1 MNGTEVIRTRKVTG
15 DDLVRS
21 AVGRPRRIPRRRRE
35 EIVLQLASNLLG
47 SVDSGSS
54 PPLGR
59 LGSFH
64 LVLRALSTM
73 DEWAELQRLSA
84 GSDLIAILSL
94 RSAAPLVLDILDR
107 TVHLPGGNAS
117 LEGLIALTLHV
128 WQDRTASSPEVL
140 ARGVEELEMSGEGSE
155 VHEVVAAV
163 LRPRLA
169 AAVEEV
175 TSRANLLA
183 MMKELLPS
191 GNDETFVEEVFL
203 EYDQDLNRMT
213 ELLRRSKE
221 LQHIIDL
228 MGKLDVEYG
237 SKQDRARSFHTS
249 EAYDLGL
256 SKDIRYVL
264 PVELLKLKD
273 PTLKL
278 LFFSQMLEG
287 ELLSYQL
294 RGLNWMDEPD
304 DRKGPVIAL
313 IDASGSMSGPPEVLA
328 KAFLLMLAKRMERE
342 GRDVKAILFA
352 AQDWK
357 LEINLVDK
365 KKVARNLLDT
375 LVRRFE
381 GGTDF
386 NSALR
391 TGLETVS
398 EGRWKGADVLL
409 FTDGESRFTDQD
421 LVTAWNEFKRKTRS
435 KVYTL
440 IVNNSSAGG
449 LEQVSDR
456 VWTLPMGTWDINGS
470 PSHIIKLIAG
480 EVT

>member
-64 LVLRALSTM
+64 IVLRALSTM

-175 TSRANLLA
+175 TNRANLLA

-249 EAYDLGL
+249 EAY
-256 SKDIRYVL
+256 
-264 PVELLKLKD
+264 

>member
-1 MNGTEVIRTRKVTG
+1 MVYYWQVRAVNGGGATEANAGTWWSFATLPGNFGKVSPANGVTG
-15 DDLVRS
+15 VSVNPSLS
-21 AVGRPRRIPRRRRE
+21 WG
-35 EIVLQLASNLLG
+35 AS
-47 SVDSGSS
+47 SGATSYEYCIDTNS
-54 PPLGR
+54 GTTCE
-59 LGSFH
+59 GTW
-64 LVLRALSTM
+64 V
-73 DEWAELQRLSA
+73 SA

-94 RSAAPLVLDILDR
+94 RSTVPLILDLLDR
-107 TVHLPGGNAS
+107 TVRLPGGGTI
-117 LEGLIALTLHV
+117 LEGLMALTVHV
-128 WQDRTASSPEVL
+128 WQERTAAGPQTL
-140 ARGVEELEMSGEGSE
+140 ARGVEELELSEGAAAA
-155 VHEVVAAV
+155 HEAVADA
-163 LRPRLA
+163 LRPRLDA
-169 AAVEEV
+169 LVEEIS
-175 TSRANLLA
+175 SRANLLA

-203 EYDQDLNRMT
+203 EYDQDLDRMAK
-213 ELLRRSKE
+213 LLRRSKE

-237 SKQDRARSFHTS
+237 AKQDRARSFHTS
-249 EAYDLGL
+249 EAYDLAL

-273 PTLKL
+273 PTLRL

-287 ELLSYQL
+287 ELLAYQL
-294 RGLNWMDEPD
+294 RGLNWMDEPE

-313 IDASGSMSGPPEVLA
+313 IDASGSMSGLPEVLA

-365 KKVARNLLDT
+365 KRVARNLLDT

-409 FTDGESRFTDQD
+409 FTDGESRVSDRD
-421 LVTAWNEFKRKTRS
+421 LVNAWNEFKTRTRS

-449 LEQVSDR
+449 LEQVSDK
-456 VWTLPMGTWDINGS
+456 VWTLPMGTWDIEGS
-470 PSHIIKLIAG
+470 PSHIIKLIA
-480 EVT
+480 EE